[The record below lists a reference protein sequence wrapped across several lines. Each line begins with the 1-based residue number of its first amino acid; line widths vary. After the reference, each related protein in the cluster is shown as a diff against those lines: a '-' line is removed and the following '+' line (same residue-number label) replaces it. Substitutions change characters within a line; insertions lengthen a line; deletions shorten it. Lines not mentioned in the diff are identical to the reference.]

1 LLRWGDIVLNVGAAI
16 SEFLGFYFPIVL
28 GILSQAVFLYFP
40 VALQNWVDDDL
51 YALTYVGFQMLM
63 GALIFIGIPV
73 LLDVFVLGWWRGF
86 VVIML
91 VMAVA
96 SVRAYRMVP
105 LEGSFPTVVPKESV
119 KPIQFLDFNV
129 PLRVRA
135 LAELRTTNREE
146 ARRLQ
151 DLRESLFRKRILMEI
166 SSRAEN

>member
-1 LLRWGDIVLNVGAAI
+1 LSAGVAI
-16 SEFLGFYFPIVL
+16 SEFLGLYFPIIL

-51 YALTYVGFQMLM
+51 YALTYVGFQMFM

-73 LLDVFVLGWWRGF
+73 FLDVFILGWWRGF
-86 VVIML
+86 VVLML

-96 SVRAYRMVP
+96 SVRACRMVP

-146 ARRLQ
+146 ARRFQ
-151 DLRESLFRKRILMEI
+151 DLRESLSRKRILMEI
-166 SSRAEN
+166 SSRGEN